1 MADTNTLYYKNNK
14 EVFVKANFLDFRRN
28 MKDIIKALELNEPV
42 EIYYRGKKKGT
53 IIPEKASKKD
63 RPSVFDDPAF
73 GMWKDRKDMK
83 NPTRWVHDMRRKP
96 RYDI

>member
-1 MADTNTLYYKNNK
+1 M
-14 EVFVKANFLDFRRN
+14 KANFLDFRKN

-53 IIPEKASKKD
+53 IVPEKTGKKKRIFAMD
-63 RPSVFDDPAF
+63 HPAF
-73 GMWKDRKDMK
+73 GMWKDREDMK
-83 NPTRWVHDMRRKP
+83 NPTKWVHDMRRKP